1 MTFASH
7 TTSLGLCLLVCKMKL
22 MIPYKVAVNREW
34 NSGQGQGGGILEIGV
49 EVRIYA
55 LASVGKALR
64 RKQ

>member
-1 MTFASH
+1 
-7 TTSLGLCLLVCKMKL
+7 MKL